1 MRYIHFDSVGGAA
14 GDMILGAL
22 IGLGAD
28 INVLNK
34 ELSAMLPEEH
44 FKIIVKQKS
53 SCGIVG
59 IEAAVEI
66 EEHAHYHHHAHHDD
80 RQHHHGHHH
89 HRTFADIRKIVEQSQ
104 LPEPVKVSTIEV
116 FSALAEAEG
125 KVHGKPADEVHFHEV
140 GAVDSIVDITG
151 CCLGMHLLN
160 IAGVSVSALPI
171 GQGTVKCQHGIYPLP
186 APATAALLKGMETVR
201 SGETSEMVTPTGAA
215 LLKVWTAT
223 PVPAQAAIVETVDS
237 FGHRDFSTRPNLLRA
252 MLLEDSAGTVQDECL
267 LLETNIDDCSP
278 EVIGAVTGK
287 LLEAGALD
295 VWTAAIQM
303 KKQRPGFILS
313 VLCKPEVAE
322 SLSAIIFR
330 ETTTF
335 GLRKQQI
342 QRQCLKRR
350 FVSVETEYGQIRIKV
365 GDLAGEEVTASPEFA
380 DCSNAAAEHKVA
392 IKTVINSA
400 LAAYHN
406 LGKE

>member
-66 EEHAHYHHHAHHDD
+66 EEHAHHHHHAHHDD

-201 SGETSEMVTPTGAA
+201 SGENSEMVTPTGAA
-215 LLKVWTAT
+215 LLKVWTAK
-223 PVPAQAAIVETVDS
+223 PVPAQVAIVETVDS

-287 LLEAGALD
+287 LLDAGALD

-313 VLCKPEVAE
+313 VLCKPEVADF
-322 SLSAIIFR
+322 LSAIIFR

-342 QRQCLKRR
+342 KRQCLERR
-350 FVSVETEYGQIRIKV
+350 FVSVETEYGPVRIKV
-365 GDLAGEEVTASPEFA
+365 GDFAGEEVTASPEFA

-406 LGKE
+406 LDKE